1 MATEDDAEITSTDGV
16 ADRSV
21 RRAQRWITEAAAVS
35 PDPAGGRLADAL
47 RDARGLDFTLAFV
60 DQVVRPDGV
69 GTAAWGLHR
78 IGPNAPDTM
87 PWYLRQA
94 VRVGGV
100 IAPVLPIPVLPLS
113 RRAMRE
119 LVGDLIVEASP
130 KRLAGALARVRTGAG
145 EPDVTVVG
153 APVLGPK
160 SAARHRA
167 QIADVIARA
176 DVDHITISVASITEP
191 LAPWDRAGSVDVL
204 AGHLESLFD
213 IAAAQPVPT
222 SLTVEV
228 ERAHDLD
235 RTIDAVTRVL
245 DDERFVAAPAG
256 IALPAA
262 LVDAPAALERITR
275 WASERVEAGGA
286 PVRVRLVAGA
296 ARSAERVD
304 AVLHGWRTTAHEGI
318 DGEAALLRLI
328 DTALTRQR
336 VAGVLVEVADHDPF
350 RLAHAWELATERDV
364 ADSLRLVLLP
374 SSTIGLATAVSRDT
388 GETLRIVPVA
398 HAAEHDVALTH
409 IAYRLA
415 DEADS
420 GDTVTGDTADL
431 LSTGR
436 MHYLDAVECAGGE
449 SLPVPEMQ
457 DRDHSLGHD
466 PDTRITRD
474 PSLGDD
480 GLTQEVIGIARA
492 ATTSDTS
499 PIATADAML
508 FGGTPFVETAVFHE
522 RERGSAASVVGRAF
536 GEADAD
542 PTSPATR
549 ALADAVFAA
558 VAADASSPE
567 PTGEPGDLAR
577 ADDGPNHLA
586 AADGNDSAGATEP
599 GDAEIADETDGEAVA
614 ADDAGDLDDL
624 DDAVG
629 VDGSALADDGAD
641 GGVAL
646 DAEVADV
653 TDGESVDADDA
664 GGLVDFDDAVD
675 VDESALADDG
685 ADAGVA
691 RDAEVAHVTD
701 GETADAD
708 DAGDLDDPDGAVDV
722 DESTLADDGADAGV
736 ALDAEVDVADIAPES
751 PLDAAAP
758 HGVDDVGAGI
768 LRPASASPAE
778 PADVDT
784 ILARARAAASRWA
797 AVPAVERAHVLRLA
811 AAGIRARRAEL
822 VAAVMSAS
830 GVVFAEAD
838 GEVVETLDAA
848 LHTAVAARELDA
860 VAGAVF
866 EPVAVTAVVV
876 ADAAAG
882 PLVIPARAVFAALA
896 AGSAVVLVPAAASV
910 ASLLIDVLR
919 DAGLPDGLVTVV
931 DTTSDEDP
939 LTDVDA
945 IVSHDDTDRVVLAGG
960 GRALTTRVA
969 SRRPDQDVRATP
981 DVLGASI
988 VMPTADVDL
997 AVGALVRSAFAR
1009 SGRGRTTAS
1018 LAVLVGAIARSTRFA
1033 EQLVD
1038 AVSSL
1043 HAGRPGDRRADLG
1056 PLPTADA
1063 LAKPAL
1069 TTLGDGEQWLVE
1081 PIDLGDGLWRPG
1093 VRVGVTEESDFVNA
1107 APGAPVLGILH
1118 AENLTDAIDL
1128 VNVIGARVSALHTQ
1142 DPADLATWL
1151 ADIDAGSLFVNR
1163 DTLGTSPGRHPL
1175 VGWNGAQTGPGFADG
1190 GPNHLIGLGSWRPSA
1205 GTASAS
1211 LHLRGLDSRI
1221 STLIEAA
1228 QPELDYASFD
1238 VLRRGALSD
1247 AVAWDREFSRVKDA
1261 TGLGAERD
1269 LFRYRRVA
1277 SALRATDEAT
1287 LGELLRVVV
1296 AGVRAASPMT
1306 LSSPT
1311 GLPARVRRALG
1322 DLDITVFVESEE
1334 EWIGRMRQSAPP
1346 RVRVVG
1352 DGSERSRRRLLTA
1365 LGGST
1370 EVAVFAGPVT
1380 TAGRV
1385 ELLPFLR
1392 EQAITITAHRF
1403 GLPDAW
1409 STVAI

>member
-1 MATEDDAEITSTDGV
+1 MATEDEAEIPSTDDV
-16 ADRSV
+16 AARSV

-35 PDPAGGRLADAL
+35 PDPAGGRLTDAL
-47 RDARGLDFTLAFV
+47 RDARGLDFTLSFV
-60 DQVVRPDGV
+60 DHVVRPDGV
-69 GTAAWGLHR
+69 GAAASGLHR

-130 KRLAGALARVRTGAG
+130 KRLAGALARVRAGAG

-153 APVLGPK
+153 APVLGEK
-160 SAARHRA
+160 AAARHRA
-167 QIADVIARA
+167 QIADVIART
-176 DVDHITISVASITEP
+176 DVDHVTVSVASIT
-191 LAPWDRAGSVDVL
+191 APPAEWDRAGAVDTL
-204 AGHLESLFD
+204 AEHLESLFD
-213 IAAAQPVPT
+213 VAATQAVPT

-228 ERAHDLD
+228 ERARDLD
-235 RTIDAVTRVL
+235 RAIDAFVRVL
-245 DDERFVAAPAG
+245 DDERFAAVPAG

-262 LVDAPAALERITR
+262 LVDAPAALDRITH
-275 WASERVEAGGA
+275 WAAERADAGGA

-304 AVLHGWRTTAHEGI
+304 AVLHGWRPTAHEGI

-328 DTALTRQR
+328 DAALTRER

-374 SSTIGLATAVSRDT
+374 SSTVGLATAVSRDT

-420 GDTVTGDTADL
+420 GDAVTGDTADL

-436 MHYLDAVECAGGE
+436 VHYLDAVECAGGDPQ
-449 SLPVPEMQ
+449 PVPAMQ

-480 GLTQEVIGIARA
+480 GLTEEVIGIARA

-522 RERGSAASVVGRAF
+522 RERGSAASVPGRAF

-549 ALADAVFAA
+549 ALADAVFAT
-558 VAADASSPE
+558 V
-567 PTGEPGDLAR
+567 TGDPSGAESTDQQDDLAPEHDGAIDAVS
-577 ADDGPNHLA
+577 ADENDVHDA
-586 AADGNDSAGATEP
+586 AEPDDAGA
-599 GDAEIADETDGEAVA
+599 GDETAGRVDETADPE
-614 ADDAGDLDDL
+614 DDAGDDER
-624 DDAVG
+624 DDAVVDDDSG
-629 VDGSALADDGAD
+629 VADDR
-641 GGVAL
+641 
-646 DAEVADV
+646 
-653 TDGESVDADDA
+653 VDAD
-664 GGLVDFDDAVD
+664 
-675 VDESALADDG
+675 
-685 ADAGVA
+685 
-691 RDAEVAHVTD
+691 
-701 GETADAD
+701 ADAD
-708 DAGDLDDPDGAVDV
+708 
-722 DESTLADDGADAGV
+722 
-736 ALDAEVDVADIAPES
+736 ALPA
-751 PLDAAAP
+751 DAAAAP
-758 HGVDDVGAGI
+758 AADAWI
-768 LRPASASPAE
+768 LRPAPLSTAE
-778 PADVDT
+778 PADVET
-784 ILARARAAASRWA
+784 ALAGARAAASAWA

-811 AAGIRARRAEL
+811 AAGIRGRRAEL
-822 VAAVMSAS
+822 IAAVMSAS

-882 PLVIPARAVFAALA
+882 ALVVPARAVFAALA
-896 AGSAVVLVPAAASV
+896 AGSAVVLFPAAASV

-919 DAGLPDGLVTVV
+919 DAGLPDGLVTAV
-931 DTTSDEDP
+931 DTTGDVDP
-939 LTDVDA
+939 LAVVDA

-969 SRRPDQDVRATP
+969 SRRPDQDVRAMP

-997 AVGALVRSAFAR
+997 TVGALVRSAFAR

-1018 LAVLVGAIARSTRFA
+1018 LAVLVGPIARSTRFA

-1063 LAKPAL
+1063 TAHRAL
-1069 TTLGDGEQWLVE
+1069 NAVGDGEQWLIA
-1081 PIDLGDGLWRPG
+1081 PIDLGGGLWRPG

-1118 AENLTDAIDL
+1118 ADNLTDAIDL
-1128 VNVIGARVSALHTQ
+1128 VNVIGARVSALHTH

-1163 DTLGTSPGRHPL
+1163 DTLGTVPARHPL

-1221 STLIEAA
+1221 SALIEAA
-1228 QPELDYASFD
+1228 QPELDFSSFD

-1247 AVAWDREFSRVKDA
+1247 AVVWDREFSRVKDT

-1287 LGELLRVVV
+1287 LGELLRAVV
-1296 AGVRAASPMT
+1296 AAVRAGSPMT
-1306 LSSPT
+1306 LSSPK

-1322 DLDITVFVESEE
+1322 ELDIVVFVESEE

-1346 RVRVVG
+1346 RVRIVG
-1352 DGSERSRRRLLTA
+1352 DGAERSRRRLLTA
-1365 LGGST
+1365 LGGSSD
-1370 EVAVFAGPVT
+1370 VAVFAAPVT

-1403 GLPDAW
+1403 GLPDPW
-1409 STVAI
+1409 STAVI